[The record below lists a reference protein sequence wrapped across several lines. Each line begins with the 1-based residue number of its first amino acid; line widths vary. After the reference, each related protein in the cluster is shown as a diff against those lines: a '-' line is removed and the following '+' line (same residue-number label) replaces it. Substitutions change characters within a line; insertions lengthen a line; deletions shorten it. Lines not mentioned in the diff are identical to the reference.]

1 MNNRHD
7 SFWIELKDLQIQKK
21 WKLLYEKIEYYLNI
35 YYIFPDIVNELIK
48 YKNEINILIQQES
61 DLKYN
66 EEKSIIFKINN
77 DNYLTEFDFVK
88 KNKPEE
94 TNYYFSLIKTKIL
107 DDKTPILKKVALY
120 ENLIFNKIDFQI
132 KFNKNSTI
140 TQQKGSFLQYS
151 LFLKKEQEII
161 ENAAKNITIQNI
173 AFQLMVEAW
182 INYFPYFENI
192 DKLEP
197 ISFIKEAKKL
207 LNID

>member
-7 SFWIELKDLQIQKK
+7 SFWIELKDLEIQKK

-140 TQQKGSFLQYS
+140 TQQKGSFLQYA

-161 ENAAKNITIQNI
+161 ENAAKNITVQNI

>member
-94 TNYYFSLIKTKIL
+94 TNYYFSLIKSKIL

-140 TQQKGSFLQYS
+140 TQQKGSFLQYE

-197 ISFIKEAKKL
+197 ISFIQEAKKL

>member
-7 SFWIELKDLQIQKK
+7 SFWIELKDLEIQKK

-66 EEKSIIFKINN
+66 EEKSIILKINN

-94 TNYYFSLIKTKIL
+94 TNYYFSLIKSKIL

-140 TQQKGSFLQYS
+140 TQQKGSFLQYA

-161 ENAAKNITIQNI
+161 ENAAKNITVQNI

-197 ISFIKEAKKL
+197 ISFIQEAKKL

>member
-7 SFWIELKDLQIQKK
+7 SFWIELKDLEIQKK

-140 TQQKGSFLQYS
+140 TQQKGSFLQYE

>member
-140 TQQKGSFLQYS
+140 TQQKGSFLQYA

-161 ENAAKNITIQNI
+161 ENAAKNITVQNI

>member
-7 SFWIELKDLQIQKK
+7 SFWIELKDLEIQKK

-140 TQQKGSFLQYS
+140 TQQKGSFLQYA

-161 ENAAKNITIQNI
+161 ENAAKNITVQNI

-182 INYFPYFENI
+182 VNYFPYFENI

-197 ISFIKEAKKL
+197 ISFIQEAKKL

>member
-140 TQQKGSFLQYS
+140 TQQKGSFLQYE

>member
-7 SFWIELKDLQIQKK
+7 SFWIELKDLEIQKK

-66 EEKSIIFKINN
+66 EEKSIILKINN

-94 TNYYFSLIKTKIL
+94 TNYYFSLIKSKIL

-140 TQQKGSFLQYS
+140 TQQKGSFLQYA
-151 LFLKKEQEII
+151 LFLKKEKEII